1 MKKAELEDKLIELCQ
16 EYAEEK
22 GWEGFNVDFDL
33 NVYKD
38 EINPCLIIMEWRPK
52 K

>member
-1 MKKAELEDKLIELCQ
+1 MTKAELEDKLIELCQ

-22 GWEGFNVDFDL
+22 GWEEFNVDFDL

-38 EINPCLIIMEWRPK
+38 GINPCLIIMEWRPK